1 MVELVGRVGRQS
13 QWWSRV
19 GRRRMDVRRRDCRM
33 EEMMK
38 QVERRD
44 KQVEEQ
50 SESVSIDHLEDNSIM
65 FLTFLHWNRAAIR
78 RSKRKEDVIVSNNG
92 MERISP
98 QSQWFE
104 TKPRTQRVHVVIPNK
119 QMTYQDPPPL

>member
-1 MVELVGRVGRQS
+1 
-13 QWWSRV
+13 
-19 GRRRMDVRRRDCRM
+19 M

-65 FLTFLHWNRAAIR
+65 VLTFLHWNGAAIR
-78 RSKRKEDVIVSNNG
+78 RSKRTEA
-92 MERISP
+92 
-98 QSQWFE
+98 
-104 TKPRTQRVHVVIPNK
+104 QRKGREKACENAGKKREQRGPCK
-119 QMTYQDPPPL
+119 

>member
-1 MVELVGRVGRQS
+1 
-13 QWWSRV
+13 
-19 GRRRMDVRRRDCRM
+19 MDVRRRDCRM

-65 FLTFLHWNRAAIR
+65 VLTFLHWNGAAIR

-92 MERISP
+92 KERMERMSP

-104 TKPRTQRVHVVIPNK
+104 TKPKTLRVRVVIPN
-119 QMTYQDPPPL
+119 M

>member
-1 MVELVGRVGRQS
+1 
-13 QWWSRV
+13 
-19 GRRRMDVRRRDCRM
+19 M

-65 FLTFLHWNRAAIR
+65 FLTFLQWNRAAIR
-78 RSKRKEDVIVSNNG
+78 RSKRKEDVIVSNDG
-92 MERISP
+92 MEQISP
-98 QSQWFE
+98 QSKWFE
-104 TKPRTQRVHVVIPNK
+104 TKPKTLRVRVVKLTTETTHQLLPA
-119 QMTYQDPPPL
+119 L